1 MKNKILYAALLIG
14 ALQAGC
20 KKQLDQQP
28 ISQVSTTTFF
38 TNTTDF
44 TQAVNG
50 IYSDLRTYPDRQLN
64 LSETRSDNLY
74 AVSDGGVRDWD
85 PVNDFA
91 KTLSNNPYVSEAW
104 NTDFNGIYRANIVL
118 EQLST
123 NGTVITDATIRARF
137 QAEARYLRALY
148 YFDLV
153 RYFGKLP
160 LVDHAVTAAEAL
172 TIPRSSVADVYKLII
187 ADLQYAGD
195 NLPTTYAATD
205 KGRATKY
212 AAKSLLAL
220 VYMTRSG
227 PTYSIEGPGL
237 GLDEWSL
244 ALPLLNEVINSGL
257 YSFLPSYSNI
267 FSYTNENNAEVIF
280 DVEYVSGLT
289 PVVGATFPWLLVPD
303 AYFNSLGKTNQG
315 GLFIRP
321 VSNNLLTSYGTTDT
335 RKNTSV
341 RTGYT
346 YIGTSETRSFFT
358 KYLDITK
365 VPTNRLDWPINFI
378 VMRYTDVM
386 LLKAECILHGATGT
400 QANVDAIVNQV
411 RGRAGLPA
419 LSNVTLAQLMEER
432 RKEFAAEGSRWH
444 DLVRS
449 GLVTTVMPA
458 WIAADDMLKQI
469 QPFQANYVIYPIP
482 QSEIDAAPGLY
493 TQNAGY

>member
-14 ALQAGC
+14 ALQTGC
-20 KKQLDQQP
+20 EKQLDQQP
-28 ISQVSTTTFF
+28 ISQVSTATFF

-44 TQAVNG
+44 TQAING
-50 IYSDLRTYPDRQLN
+50 IYSDLRTYPDRQIN
-64 LSETRSDNLY
+64 LSETRSDNIY
-74 AVSDGGVRDWD
+74 GVSDGGVRDWD
-85 PVNDFA
+85 PVNNFA
-91 KTLSNNPYVSEAW
+91 KTLSNNPYISEAW
-104 NTDFNGIYRANIVL
+104 NTNFNGIFRANVVL
-118 EQLST
+118 EQLTT
-123 NGTVITDATIRARF
+123 NGSVITDATIRARF

-160 LVDHAVTAAEAL
+160 LIDRSVTAAEAL
-172 TIPRSSVADVYKLII
+172 LIPRSPVADIYKLII
-187 ADLQYAGD
+187 SDLQYAGN
-195 NLPTTYAATD
+195 NLPATYATTD
-205 KGRATKY
+205 KGRATKF

-244 ALPLLNEVINSGL
+244 ALPLLNEVINSGQ
-257 YSFLPSYSNI
+257 YSFLPSYGNI

-280 DVEYVSGLT
+280 DVEYATGLT

-303 AYFNSLGKTNQG
+303 LYFNSLGKTNQG

-321 VSNNLLTSYGTTDT
+321 VSNNLLSSYGTTDT
-335 RKNTSV
+335 RKTASV
-341 RTGYT
+341 KTGYT
-346 YIGTSETRSFFT
+346 YNGTSENRSFFI

-365 VPTNRLDWPINFI
+365 VPTNRIDWPINFI
-378 VMRYTDVM
+378 VMRYTDVLM
-386 LLKAECILHGATGT
+386 LKAECILHGATGT

-411 RGRAGLPA
+411 RARAGLAPV
-419 LSNVTLAQLMEER
+419 SNVTLAQLMEER
-432 RKEFAAEGSRWH
+432 RKEFAAEGTRWH

-458 WIAADDMLKQI
+458 WIAADDAQKQI
-469 QPFQANYVIYPIP
+469 QPFQTNFVIYPIP

-493 TQNAGY
+493 TQNTGY